1 MNLNKQLIMHERC
14 QKDTPLQTTPENI
27 IKQAIKAHTIKGT
40 IAIIIPFIA
49 FIKNNVSLFTGKL

>member
-1 MNLNKQLIMHERC
+1 MVAIITLGCAVFI
-14 QKDTPLQTTPENI
+14 NI